1 MKKYL
6 VGKRISLHGL
16 SEEHF
21 HDYEGGYYDWMDDLS
36 LDLFTTRSYFPN
48 NPARMEAYY
57 QHACTNTNL
66 ILLGIFDNESGK
78 HIGNITFQEIDWIN
92 QTAVIAYMLGDKH
105 FTGKGIIPEACLM
118 MMYYGFNKLNFERI
132 SAGVVADHKASK
144 RVCEKVGLDI
154 EGTQRKHFK
163 RNGKRYD
170 SHIVGALR
178 DEWMMIYGK
187 ETRELFQELP
197 I

>member
-16 SEEHF
+16 
-21 HDYEGGYYDWMDDLS
+21 DADQLKGDYYDWMDDLS

-48 NPARMEAYY
+48 NMKRMFDYY
-57 QHACTNTNL
+57 EHACTNTNL

-92 QTAVIAYMLGDKH
+92 QTAFIAYMLGDKD

-132 SAGVVADHKASK
+132 WGGVVADHKASK
-144 RVCEKVGLDI
+144 RVCEKVGLQV
-154 EGTQRKHFK
+154 EGCQKEHFK

-170 SHIVGALR
+170 SLLVGALR
-178 DEWMMIYGK
+178 EEWMFLYGK
-187 ETRELFQELP
+187 QAKELFQELP

>member
-16 SEEHF
+16 TEDQLE
-21 HDYEGGYYDWMDDLS
+21 DDYYDWMDDLS

-48 NPARMEAYY
+48 NMKRMFDYY
-57 QHACTNTNL
+57 QHACTNTDL

-105 FTGKGIIPEACLM
+105 FIGEGIIPEACLM

-132 SAGVVADHKASK
+132 SAGVVADHKASQ
-144 RVCEKVGLDI
+144 RVCAKVGLDI